1 MERHCE
7 NALRVARHLSD
18 HSTVEWIRYTGL
30 PDDPSYVK
38 NEKYLSGMGGTM
50 VVFGIRGGAD
60 AGRKFIESVELSS
73 HLANVGDVKSL
84 AIHPATATY
93 SQLSEEQ

>member
-50 VVFGIRGGAD
+50 VVFGIWGGAD
-60 AGRKFIESVELSS
+60 AGRKFIESVKLFS
-73 HLANVGDVKSL
+73 HLANVGDAKSL
-84 AIHPATATY
+84 AIHPATTPH
-93 SQLSEEQ
+93 S